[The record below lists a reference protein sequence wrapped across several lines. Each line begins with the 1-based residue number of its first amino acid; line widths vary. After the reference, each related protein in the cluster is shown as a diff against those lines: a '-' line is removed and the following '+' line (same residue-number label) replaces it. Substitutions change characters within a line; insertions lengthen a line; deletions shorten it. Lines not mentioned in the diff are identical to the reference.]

1 MPDSSSSFSVTISSS
16 PIDSHYFSDLR
27 LNLTCHVEFL
37 MPRDYGISV
46 SLQWKKSDTILT
58 SNSRVSV
65 DEEAFEVGSLLY
77 QSSLVF
83 NSLDET
89 RGDNGNYT
97 CSATVGPI
105 NVPHLHPVTV
115 TASHTVI
122 VESKDHTCI

>member
-1 MPDSSSSFSVTISSS
+1 
-16 PIDSHYFSDLR
+16 
-27 LNLTCHVEFL
+27 

-46 SLQWKKSDTILT
+46 SLQCRKSGTILT
-58 SNSRVSV
+58 SDSRVSV
-65 DEEAFEVGSLLY
+65 DEKAVEVGC
-77 QSSLVF
+77 SLVF

-97 CSATVGPI
+97 CSATVSPI

-122 VESKDHTCI
+122 VESKDHTCIVFFYCYIFFLPFSFSASLFQLQLTGIENCQSWKVIAK